1 MRFSAQPK
9 LVLLL
14 ILLHC
19 KAYISTRM
27 NCKQWLSLMSGQVVH
42 IIRNLLPKKFTKAVL
57 DQKFWKDCAIVCQ
70 LSELIVRALRIV
82 DSDERPAMGYLFGAF
97 HAARE
102 EIVKRFQRK
111 KDLVKPFLEY
121 MDARWDKHFDK
132 NLHAAGFWFNPNN
145 QYNTELRDKYSFTTS
160 GVLDVIEKYAGKDV
174 ALRNAL
180 TKEMK
185 MFRNEEGDFGRPT
198 AKHDR
203 QLMLADEWWQTYGC
217 SAPNLQKLALRVLSQ
232 TCSASGCERS
242 WSYFEHVHS
251 KKRNRLEHQRLNDIV
266 YVHCNLR
273 LRQRCKLSTRNYDPI
288 MFEGIATGNE
298 AWIVEDN
305 PPRLTSEGLEA
316 FRTKLSDLNIQ
327 CSDIIVSYLEL
338 DLDLVEAD
346 AMDESDEIMDDQNL
360 SHEDAYDYGG
370 MAFDVG
376 GEQPQD
382 EWNPIDFY

>member
-1 MRFSAQPK
+1 
-9 LVLLL
+9 
-14 ILLHC
+14 
-19 KAYISTRM
+19 
-27 NCKQWLSLMSGQVVH
+27 
-42 IIRNLLPKKFTKAVL
+42 
-57 DQKFWKDCAIVCQ
+57 
-70 LSELIVRALRIV
+70 V

-145 QYNTELRDKYSFTTS
+145 QYNVELRDKYNFTTS

-174 ALRNAL
+174 ALRSAL

-185 MFRNEEGDFGRPT
+185 MFRNGEGDFGRPT
-198 AKHDR
+198 AKNDR
-203 QLMLADEWWQTYGC
+203 HVMLAGKSAVVVHFSTLNSVISHISAALNSIFHTDEWWQTYGC
-217 SAPNLQKLALRVLSQ
+217 SATNLQKLALRVLSQ

-273 LRQRCKLSTRNYDPI
+273 LRQRYLFSCSLHSLS
-288 MFEGIATGNE
+288 FFSC
-298 AWIVEDN
+298 
-305 PPRLTSEGLEA
+305 LH
-316 FRTKLSDLNIQ
+316 K
-327 CSDIIVSYLEL
+327 
-338 DLDLVEAD
+338 
-346 AMDESDEIMDDQNL
+346 
-360 SHEDAYDYGG
+360 
-370 MAFDVG
+370 
-376 GEQPQD
+376 
-382 EWNPIDFY
+382 